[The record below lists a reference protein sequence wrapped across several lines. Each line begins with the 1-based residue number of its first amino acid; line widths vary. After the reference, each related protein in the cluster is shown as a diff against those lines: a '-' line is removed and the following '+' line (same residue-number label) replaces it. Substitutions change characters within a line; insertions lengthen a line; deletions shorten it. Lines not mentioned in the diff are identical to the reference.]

1 MTTLLL
7 SENFPPKVGGSSRW
21 FWEIYRR
28 LPRDNFLVAAGE
40 DPQGDLFDSTH
51 DLRVFR
57 LPLTLPH
64 WGIRSV
70 TGIRG
75 YGQALNAV
83 RKIAKKQKVQRLHC
97 GRCLPEGWIA
107 WLVKQWDRIPYAC
120 YVHGEELN
128 TSASSRE
135 FRWMTHRVFRGADFL
150 IANSQNTA
158 QILIQEWQVSEDRV
172 RQLYPGVATDR
183 FVPAPR
189 NPSIRSSL
197 KWGERRV
204 ILTVGRLQKRKGHDQ
219 MILALN
225 EIQKSVPDV
234 LYSIVG
240 EGEERSALE
249 ELVKQQQLS
258 DHVQFLSA
266 VDDQLLVQ
274 SYQQCDLFVL
284 PNRQVEG
291 DFEGFGM
298 VLLEAQACGKPVVAG
313 ESGGTVETM
322 QVSDTGRIVSCDD
335 WRELSAVVVELLKDP
350 DLRERMGIAAR
361 DWVKS
366 RFDWDAL
373 SRQAEAIFRNE
384 RPHYSLQAVQNV

>member
-28 LPRDNFLVAAGE
+28 LPREKFLVAAGE
-40 DPQGDLFDSTH
+40 DPRGDQFDATH

-57 LPLTLPH
+57 LPLTLPQ

-70 TGIRG
+70 TGVRG
-75 YGQALNAV
+75 YGRALNAV
-83 RKIAKKQKVQRLHC
+83 RKIAKKESVQKLHC

-107 WLVKQWDRIPYAC
+107 WLVKQTDRIPYAC

-135 FRWMTHRVFRGADFL
+135 FRWLTRRVFRGADFL
-150 IANSQNTA
+150 IANSRNTA
-158 QILIQEWQVSEDRV
+158 QILGQEWQMPGERI

-219 MILALN
+219 MILALK

-234 LYSIVG
+234 LYSIIG

-249 ELVKQQQLS
+249 DLVKQQKLGKY
-258 DHVQFLSA
+258 VQFLSA
-266 VDDQLLVQ
+266 MDDKVLVQ
-274 SYQQCDLFVL
+274 CYQQCDLFVL
-284 PNRQVEG
+284 PNRQVDG

-298 VLLEAQACGKPVVAG
+298 VLVEAQACGKPVIAG
-313 ESGGTVETM
+313 NSGGTIETM
-322 QVSDTGRIVSCDD
+322 GVPDTGRIVSCDD
-335 WRELSAVVVELLKDP
+335 SRELSAVIIELLKDP
-350 DLRERMGIAAR
+350 ELRTRMGLAAR

-373 SRQAEAIFRNE
+373 SQQAEAIFRNE
-384 RPHYSLQAVQNV
+384 RPHGSLQTAQNM